1 MPAHFK
7 TYVVSLEELLG
18 KRSTHSDSA
27 LNGAGAEVSLSHL
40 SSRLGLVNIKLGHWR
55 EVTNEESNC
64 LVLDL
69 ASRTSGLGK
78 TLEAPPVLELTFNMW
93 M

>member
-1 MPAHFK
+1 MPSHFTK

-27 LNGAGAEVSLSHL
+27 LNGAGAKVSLSHL

-55 EVTNEESNC
+55 
-64 LVLDL
+64 
-69 ASRTSGLGK
+69 
-78 TLEAPPVLELTFNMW
+78 
-93 M
+93 